1 MSTAPHT
8 GTTRTTGTSAAV
20 GFLIVMEFGSGL
32 LQGWY
37 PPLLTS
43 IGQEHGTSAAALNWV
58 NAIFLLASVACVPII
73 AKLGDMYGHRRML
86 VASAAAVA
94 VGSFV
99 VAFAPSFAVL
109 LVGRAL
115 QAPLIAFLPLEFA
128 IVRHR
133 APDRAGRNIGH
144 LIGALTGGVI
154 VGGFVAGW
162 FMTRIDNLTVVLLVP
177 GIMLALC
184 VPVAHFLVRETTVR
198 SAGRIDW
205 AGAALLSAGLLM
217 VLGGVSNGNAIGW
230 GSPLIVVL
238 VAGGAATL
246 TAFVVVENRTVN
258 PLIDFRVLTKGRL
271 ILPILIAALL
281 GAQSFG
287 SQAPISL
294 FSRADPNAYGYGLGV
309 SATIAGLLLSITAT
323 GAFIASTISDRIAR
337 ALTPRFAVA
346 FGALV
351 SAAAYTAM
359 IVSHDGVLAF
369 SIWLFLLGF
378 GVGTLAGVVPAI
390 IVGRAPEDSV
400 GIASG
405 IYNSSRTG
413 AGSIAGAMFALLMS
427 SLVTSITVG
436 EKTSSISSF
445 TSYATVWAICAALC
459 IVIAVLSPFL
469 DSRRAR
475 TASETPAPPAG
486 ENAPAPA

>member
-1 MSTAPHT
+1 MSTTPHT
-8 GTTRTTGTSAAV
+8 GARRATGTSAAV

-43 IGQEHGTSAAALNWV
+43 IGQHHGTSAAALNWV

-133 APDRAGRNIGH
+133 DPDRAGRNIGR

-154 VGGFVAGW
+154 VGGFLAGW
-162 FMTRIDNLTVVLLVP
+162 FMTRIENLTVVLLVP
-177 GIMLALC
+177 GIMLAIC

-198 SAGRIDW
+198 KEGRIDW
-205 AGAALLSAGLLM
+205 AGAALLSSGLLM
-217 VLGGVSNGNAIGW
+217 VMGGVSNGNAIGW
-230 GSPLIVVL
+230 ASPLIVAL
-238 VAGGAATL
+238 VAAGAVAL
-246 TAFVVVENRTVN
+246 AAFVVVENRVTN
-258 PLIDFRVLTKGRL
+258 PLIDFRVLKRGRL
-271 ILPILIAALL
+271 VLPMLIAALL

-309 SATIAGLLLSITAT
+309 TATVAGLLLSITAT

-337 ALTPRFAVA
+337 TLTPRFAVV

-351 SAAAYTAM
+351 SAAGYVAM
-359 IVSHDGVLAF
+359 LVAHGSVVTF

-378 GVGTLAGVVPAI
+378 GVGILAGVVPAI
-390 IVGRAPEDSV
+390 IVNRAPEDSV

-405 IYNSSRTG
+405 LYNSSRTG
-413 AGSIAGAMFALLMS
+413 AGSVAGAMFALLMS
-427 SLVTSITVG
+427 SLVTSVTVG

-459 IVIAVLSPFL
+459 IAIAVLAPFL
-469 DSRRAR
+469 GSRHPRI
-475 TASETPAPPAG
+475 ASEVPAPTVG
-486 ENAPAPA
+486 ENEPARA

>member
-1 MSTAPHT
+1 MSTTPHT
-8 GTTRTTGTSAAV
+8 GTRRATGSSAAV

-37 PPLLTS
+37 PPLLTT
-43 IGQEHGTSAAALNWV
+43 IGQEHAASAAALNWV

-133 APDRAGRNIGH
+133 DPERAGRNIGR

-154 VGGFVAGW
+154 VGGFLAGW
-162 FMTRIDNLTVVLLVP
+162 FISSIENLTVVLLVP

-184 VPVAHFLVRETTVR
+184 VPVAHFLVQETTVR
-198 SAGRIDW
+198 KAGSIDW
-205 AGAALLSAGLLM
+205 AGAALLSTGMLM
-217 VLGGVSNGNAIGW
+217 LLGGVSNGNAIGW
-230 GSPLIVVL
+230 TSPLIVAL
-238 VAGGAATL
+238 VAGGVVALAS
-246 TAFVVVENRTVN
+246 FVIVENRAAN
-258 PLIDFRVLTKGRL
+258 PLIDFRVMRRGRL
-271 ILPILIAALL
+271 VLPVLIAALL

-294 FSRADPNAYGYGLGV
+294 FSRTDPTTYGYGLGV
-309 SATIAGLLLSITAT
+309 TATVAGLLLSITAT

-337 ALTPRFAVA
+337 TFTPRYAVV
-346 FGALV
+346 FGALT
-351 SAAAYTAM
+351 SAAAYIAM
-359 IVSHDGVLAF
+359 ILVHDDVLAF
-369 SIWLFLLGF
+369 SIWLFLLGV
-378 GVGTLAGVVPAI
+378 GVGTLAGVVPSI
-390 IVGRAPEDSV
+390 IVNRAPEDAV

-413 AGSIAGAMFALLMS
+413 AGSIAGAMFALIMS
-427 SLVTSITVG
+427 SLVTTMTVG
-436 EKTSSISSF
+436 EKTTSISSF
-445 TSYATVWAICAALC
+445 TAYAAVWAICATLC
-459 IVIAVLSPFL
+459 IVIAAAAPFL
-469 DSRRAR
+469 DPRRPRSAC
-475 TASETPAPPAG
+475 AIAVLPAG
-486 ENAPAPA
+486 ENEPAPA